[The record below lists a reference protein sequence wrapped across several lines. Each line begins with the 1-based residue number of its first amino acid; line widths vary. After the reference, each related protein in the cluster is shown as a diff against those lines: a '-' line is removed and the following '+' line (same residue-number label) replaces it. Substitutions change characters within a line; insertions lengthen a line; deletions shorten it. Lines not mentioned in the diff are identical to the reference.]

1 MELSTGLLVLVAL
14 GLVAALAY
22 ATRGRWQS
30 RGSRKRRSSTNRVL
44 DNVDTVA
51 GWPSH
56 ATRLLTPRQR
66 DAFEI
71 LRKALPDYMVLT
83 QVPVARFI
91 RVPTRLSYSEWMRR
105 VGNVCV
111 DLLVCD
117 PQSAVVAV
125 IDVRDPDRAESD
137 RSRKRRTRVQR
148 VMKAAGV
155 AHHVWSDE
163 MLPDPTAVRKAIV
176 RDQDHSRPS
185 GHPPA
190 AQGERAHYGPS
201 SNPIT
206 IPMGDEFEDPMAPP
220 QSSWFDELH
229 ATRPLQFEDTRPRDG
244 SRHRR

>member
-1 MELSTGLLVLVAL
+1 MELSTGLLILIGL
-14 GLVAALAY
+14 GLAAAVAY
-22 ATRGRWQS
+22 ATRGRWQ
-30 RGSRKRRSSTNRVL
+30 RKGRKRRAGTNRIL
-44 DNVDTVA
+44 DNVDTIA

-117 PQSAVVAV
+117 PQSVIVAV
-125 IDVRDPDRAESD
+125 IDVRDPLRPEND
-137 RSRKRRTRVQR
+137 RSRKRRARVQR

-163 MLPDPTAVRKAIV
+163 LLPDPAAVRKAIV
-176 RDQDHSRPS
+176 RDQEHSQPS
-185 GHPPA
+185 GHPPVEH
-190 AQGERAHYGPS
+190 GDRVHYHPG

-206 IPMGDEFEDPMAPP
+206 IPMGGDEFEDPMAPP

-229 ATRPLQFEDTRPRDG
+229 ATRPVPFENTRPRDDH
-244 SRHRR
+244 RHR

>member
-1 MELSTGLLVLVAL
+1 MELSTGLLVLIAL
-14 GLVAALAY
+14 GLAALAY
-22 ATRGRWQS
+22 ATRERWQ
-30 RGSRKRRSSTNRVL
+30 RKGRKRKSGSNRIL

-51 GWPSH
+51 GWPAH

-117 PQSAVVAV
+117 PQSSIVAV
-125 IDVRDPDRAESD
+125 IEIRDPDRPDNE
-137 RSRKRRTRVQR
+137 RSRKRRARVQR
-148 VMKAAGV
+148 VLKAAGV
-155 AHHVWSDE
+155 MHHVWGDE
-163 MLPDPTAVRKAIV
+163 MLPDPAAVRKAIV
-176 RDQDHSRPS
+176 QDREHSSRAKPQQEQDT
-185 GHPPA
+185 
-190 AQGERAHYGPS
+190 QGTIHYTPG

-206 IPMGDEFEDPMAPP
+206 IPMGGDEFDEDPMAPP
-220 QSSWFDELH
+220 RSSWFDDLH

-244 SRHRR
+244 SKHR